1 MMTLSRRAFV
11 GVGASALTGCVLPEF
26 LSGRSSARVA
36 VQLYSVREYILGK
49 RRADGTYPHDGV
61 GVARGFADVAAIGY
75 TGVEFAGD
83 YGLAPAE
90 IAGHLRNN
98 GLTACGTHLARVDFA
113 PENIRRTIDFW
124 SGAGCRHLVCS
135 GRGMWP
141 DASWTQGNDEWW
153 KRNVEF
159 FAKAAEVT
167 SAAGCTIGYHSHT
180 NEFARQKG
188 MSDGRFAWEYF
199 FENVPETVCMEIDVG
214 WAVCAGQRPE
224 TWLKRFP
231 GRSPTI
237 HAKENAGCLDAK
249 GERVYG
255 DVFEGILGEPAR
267 FSDGR
272 PVVPVDWDG
281 VLRAA
286 DEDGVKWLV
295 VESDRHHGDLTSVT
309 ASYAFL
315 KGKGRS

>member
-1 MMTLSRRAFV
+1 MSLLSRRSFLATGPAFV
-11 GVGASALTGCVLPEF
+11 AGCALKSPWAGAEQ
-26 LSGRSSARVA
+26 ARVA
-36 VQLYSVREYILGK
+36 LQLYSVREYIMG
-49 RRADGTYPHDGV
+49 RRRPDGSYPFDGV
-61 GVARGFADVAAIGY
+61 GVARGFAAVAEIGY

-83 YGLAPAE
+83 YGLKASE
-90 IAGHLRNN
+90 IARLLRLN
-98 GLTACGTHLARVDFA
+98 GLTACGTHLAKSDFA
-113 PENIRRTIDFW
+113 PENIGRTIDFW
-124 SGAGCRHLVCS
+124 AEAGCRHLVCS

-141 DASWTQGNDEWW
+141 DASWTLGNDEWW

-159 FAKAAEVT
+159 YAKAAET
-167 SAAGCTIGYHSHT
+167 TAAAGCTIGYHSHT
-180 NEFARQKG
+180 NEFARPKG
-188 MSDGRFAWEYF
+188 LSDGRFAWEYF
-199 FENVPETVCMEIDVG
+199 FENVPDNVCMEIDVG
-214 WAVCAGQRPE
+214 WATCAGQRLD

-237 HAKENAGCLDAK
+237 HAKENAGCLDEK

-255 DVFEGILGEPAR
+255 DIFEGILGEPAK
-267 FSDGR
+267 FTDGR

-295 VESDRHHGDLTSVT
+295 VESDRHHGDLTAVT

>member
-1 MMTLSRRAFV
+1 MDRRSFIGSGLAFTA
-11 GVGASALTGCVLPEF
+11 GCLTDCCDLTHSHLRIAL
-26 LSGRSSARVA
+26 
-36 VQLYSVREYILGK
+36 QLYSVREYILGK
-49 RRADGTYPHDGV
+49 RRADGTYPNDGV
-61 GVARGFADVAAIGY
+61 GVSQGFADVAAIGY

-83 YGLAPAE
+83 YGLAASE
-90 IAGHLRNN
+90 IARQLRLN
-98 GLTACGTHLARVDFA
+98 GLAACGTHLARTDFA
-113 PENIRRTIDFW
+113 FENIGRTIDFW
-124 SGAGCRHLVCS
+124 SAAGCRHLVCS

-141 DASWTQGNDEWW
+141 DESWTLGNDEWW

-159 FAKAAEVT
+159 FAKAAETAAV
-167 SAAGCTIGYHSHT
+167 AGCTIGYHSHT